1 MKQSK
6 MKNWNQ
12 SIFKMQKVTRK
23 IPIHLMVWKAA
34 KVRWIKKQLVDRTRK
49 EIWVINLWSTIFFM
63 QEHLRHHLIIAKLKS
78 NHHATY
84 KIKPCKYH
92 KWMCL
97 TIHSYLVL
105 VPKVRAWKGPTL
117 RLLSKLMKWYHRQRF
132 KQIS

>member
-105 VPKVRAWKGPTL
+105 APKVRAWKGPTL
-117 RLLSKLMKWYHRQRF
+117 GLLSKLMKWYHRQRS